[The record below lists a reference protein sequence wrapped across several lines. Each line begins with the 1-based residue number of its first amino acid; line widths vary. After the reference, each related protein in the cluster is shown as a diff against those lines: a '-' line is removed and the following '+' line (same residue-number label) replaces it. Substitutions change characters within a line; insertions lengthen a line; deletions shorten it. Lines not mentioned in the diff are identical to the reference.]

1 MDVIGCGR
9 YSVSQTDVI
18 RLLNT
23 RETVVEEISN
33 PNPIM
38 SSRLDMASASSL
50 LCEEQLQCSIC
61 LQPFVEPVTT
71 PCGHNYCKSC
81 IMGYWAGTNLPQ
93 CPLCKKK
100 FHNKPQLQV
109 NTVFRDMVE
118 YFSSMKVENEED
130 VPAIPAKAEDVPCDV
145 CDQPKLKAHKTCLGC
160 LVSYCQLH
168 LGQHQRA
175 SAFQKHQLVDPVSNL
190 EDRLCKKHD
199 KILELFC
206 QTDQRCVCFMCL
218 RDDHIMHETVPF
230 EHAFRERKAWLVNE
244 ISEIKAM
251 ENTKKQI
258 IKEIKSSTEQSMKG
272 AEKEMADIAKTFT
285 ALVASLQQS
294 QAELIQLIRQKQ
306 KVAKKQA
313 EDHVTQL
320 EQEVAQL
327 WKRRSEMER
336 LVQTDDQLPL
346 LQKCSSLHFPVRT
359 GDPFDFAHP
368 FTWDPYDISH
378 QSYLDMVKKAVAQ
391 METTLN
397 NEMEMLIH
405 EVRLSDD
412 CVSVHDGA
420 LNSSW

>member
-1 MDVIGCGR
+1 
-9 YSVSQTDVI
+9 
-18 RLLNT
+18 
-23 RETVVEEISN
+23 
-33 PNPIM
+33 
-38 SSRLDMASASSL
+38 
-50 LCEEQLQCSIC
+50 
-61 LQPFVEPVTT
+61 
-71 PCGHNYCKSC
+71 
-81 IMGYWAGTNLPQ
+81 
-93 CPLCKKK
+93 
-100 FHNKPQLQV
+100 
-109 NTVFRDMVE
+109 
-118 YFSSMKVENEED
+118 MKVANEED
-130 VPAIPAKAEDVPCDV
+130 VPAIPAKAEDVSCDV
-145 CDQPKLKAHKTCLGC
+145 CDRPKLKAHKTCLGC

-175 SAFQKHQLVDPVSNL
+175 PAFQKHQLVDPVSNL

-218 RDDHIMHETVPF
+218 RDDHIMHETVPL

-272 AEKEMADIAKTFT
+272 AEKEMAGIAETFT
-285 ALVASLQQS
+285 SLVASLQRS

-327 WKRRSEMER
+327 WKKRSEMEH
-336 LVQTDDQLPL
+336 LLQTDDQLPL
-346 LQKCSSLHFPVRT
+346 LQSSSSLHFPART
-359 GDPFDFAHP
+359 GDPFDPMSHFADP

-378 QSYLDMVKKAVAQ
+378 QSYLDMVKNAVVQ
-391 METTLN
+391 LKTTLS

-405 EVRLSDD
+405 EVRLSDG
-412 CVSVHDGA
+412 CVAALDKTLNYSVT
-420 LNSSW
+420 W